1 MVRFCVKREKRER
14 ISSFFSLTIAHFW
27 TIINGQKVQ
36 SWSTRKEKKRK
47 ILSLAHPEGKKKSL
61 GSLSSH
67 NQASGKK
74 ATD

>member
-1 MVRFCVKREKRER
+1 MVDQE
-14 ISSFFSLTIAHFW
+14 
-27 TIINGQKVQ
+27 
-36 SWSTRKEKKRK
+36 RKEKK
-47 ILSLAHPEGKKKSL
+47 ILSLAHHEGEKKSL